1 MGLLDQ
7 LFKKGSGKAAQSSA
21 VNGETPPQPDATTVD
36 VNQPVENPKLK
47 ALFAQ
52 WRQAQTN
59 DLLNQVFE
67 ELVLH
72 SHFLSIV
79 TFSVEPTPSDNG
91 TAVFQKGA
99 VLSLPMLTTQDG
111 KSFYPAFTDWEE
123 LKKWAALTAPPKTL
137 VLSFDDYAGMVL
149 GKEEAAGVV
158 INPFSDNFL
167 LNYQTLAHL
176 KTQKALRTKGVSKQV
191 ATKDETVQLGTPKEY
206 PTAMVEAISNYLKM
220 QPVARRAWLRLM
232 IRNNEQSYL
241 LILDFSGDHDTVFGN
256 VAAVARPYLK
266 NMYIDM
272 VPYEDDFGK
281 NAAEGVAPFY
291 EKGSLSTQ

>member
-1 MGLLDQ
+1 MDKF
-7 LFKKGSGKAAQSSA
+7 FKKSNGVAAQSSA
-21 VNGETPPQPDATTVD
+21 ANSAVSPQPGTTTVD

-47 ALFAQ
+47 TLFAQ

-72 SHFLSIV
+72 SHFLSVIS
-79 TFSVEPTPSDNG
+79 FSVEPTPNNNG

-99 VLSLPMLTTQDG
+99 VLSLPMITTQDG

-123 LKKWAALTAPPKTL
+123 LKKWSALTAPPKTL

-149 GKEEAAGVV
+149 GKEGAAGVV

-167 LNYQTLAHL
+167 LNYETLAHL
-176 KTQKALRTKGVSKQV
+176 RTQKDLRTKGVSKQV

-206 PTAMVEAISNYLKM
+206 PAAMVEAISNYLKT
-220 QPVARRAWLRLM
+220 QPTARRAWLRLM

-241 LILDFSGDHDTVFGN
+241 LVLDFSGDQDTVFSSIAG
-256 VAAVARPYLK
+256 VGAAIFK
-266 NMYIDM
+266 
-272 VPYEDDFGK
+272 
-281 NAAEGVAPFY
+281 
-291 EKGSLSTQ
+291 